1 LPTEGAAAAL
11 EAAAVAGFADIR
23 DGLEHAGL
31 AQERRPLGLKPLGF
45 AWEVE
50 AAGSLLLSFSLP
62 PGAYA
67 TSLLREAFALD
78 LGDADESI

>member
-1 LPTEGAAAAL
+1 
-11 EAAAVAGFADIR
+11 
-23 DGLEHAGL
+23 L